1 MSLRSKYTASVQHLE
16 DCEELFPRTSSVL
29 TKEHSQENNTN
40 TLEALRDVKA
50 KIYQQIDSLD
60 KKLL

>member
-1 MSLRSKYTASVQHLE
+1 MQHLE
-16 DCEELFPRTSSVL
+16 DYEELFPKASSEL
-29 TKEHSQENNTN
+29 PADGPEHTTN
-40 TLEALRDVKA
+40 PLSALRDVKA

>member
-1 MSLRSKYTASVQHLE
+1 MQHLE
-16 DCEELFPRTSSVL
+16 DCEELFPRTSSV